1 VDKRLCVL
9 IANLILVGFVAP
21 ACRANAPVTGDTPRH
36 QLILDDFD
44 GDRHPGRAWQAPP
57 SVAGSRAHLALA
69 SAPAQVVHGRALHL
83 RYWFPDAARALAHA
97 GLHSQAAELR
107 VRLALPD
114 VDASAYDALVFWIK
128 GDATHGFAPTLE
140 VGFLRPHP
148 ALPGMFEAGGV
159 RVTGITDRWQR
170 MVIPLRLMTGIH
182 EWTHLRALFLRIH
195 PRSSPT
201 PHGAY
206 FLDDIRLVTTGAPG
220 PRVTD
225 AVPTPAKQA
234 WEAALGGPATVH
246 AQLQARLAGWPQVA
260 LVEPHTLPTD
270 GTAFLWRLARD
281 TWRGLVAMTDRPSGL
296 PIDHLHFRHPSV
308 ALHDATIGDYTNITT
323 IGLQLIAVA
332 AAHAAGLV
340 TEPEAVTRLGQI
352 LTTLERLETFA
363 GFFYNYYDTTSLERS
378 SHDLSFVD
386 SAWLTAGL
394 IIVRNAFP
402 VLAERCTQ
410 LITQSHYRVF
420 LDPLYEVM
428 FQGYH
433 VNLARPAAYHYGLL
447 YTEARLG
454 SLIAI
459 GKGDVPAAHWFK
471 LYRTLPKTPE
481 YAWQSQP
488 PINRIAK
495 RTRDHPYVGGYYAWR
510 GVRFVPSWGGSM
522 FEALMPSLV
531 LDERR
536 YAPASLGLNDRRH
549 AIIQRRYAREVL
561 GYPVWGLSPSAS
573 PATGAYAE
581 YGVKPLGT
589 RGYPAGAV
597 TPHAAALAL
606 VVMPEAAISNLRQLA
621 QRYPIYGDFG
631 FYDSVDP
638 VSGQVAY
645 DYLYL
650 GQAMLFIAV
659 VNHLTEYAVHRRFD
673 ADPIIQRVLPLL
685 RAEQFFD
692 GRSAGGHDGR
702 TGRCLIAPGMRIR
715 QRDSGSSGC
724 RRGHRQGTR
733 RVSSRPMGPWPNTS
747 ARAATSCPSETPVKR

>member
-1 VDKRLCVL
+1 MRSAAPELWEGAPGSGAHTVDKLFFVL
-9 IANLILVGFVAP
+9 IASLTLLGLVSP
-21 ACRANAPVTGDTPRH
+21 ECSANGPVDGGTPRH

-44 GDRHPGRAWQAPP
+44 GDRHPGTAWQAPP

-83 RYWFPDAARALAHA
+83 RYWFPEAARALAHA

-107 VRLALPD
+107 VRLTLPD
-114 VDASAYDALVFWIK
+114 VDASAFDALGFWIK
-128 GDATHGFAPTLE
+128 GDARHGYAATLE

-148 ALPGMFEAGGV
+148 ALPGMVQVGGV
-159 RVTGITDRWQR
+159 RVTGITDRWQQ
-170 MVIPLRLMTGIH
+170 MLIPLHLMTGIH

-201 PHGAY
+201 PSGAY
-206 FLDDIRLVTTGAPG
+206 FIDDIRLVTTGEPG

-234 WEAALGGPATVH
+234 WEVAFGGPDSVPAR
-246 AQLQARLAGWPQVA
+246 LKARLAGWPQVA
-260 LVEPHTLPTD
+260 LVEPRTLPTD

-296 PIDHLHFRHPSV
+296 PIDHLDFPHPSV
-308 ALHDATIGDYTNITT
+308 ALQDATIGDYTNITT
-323 IGLQLIAVA
+323 IGLQLVAVA

-340 TEPEAVTRLGQI
+340 AETEAVTRLGQI

-378 SHDLSFVD
+378 SHYLSFVD

-394 IIVRNAFP
+394 IVVRNAFP
-402 VLAERCTQ
+402 VLAERCTR
-410 LITQSHYRVF
+410 LINQSNYHLF

-433 VNLARPAAYHYGLL
+433 VNLARPAASHYGLL

-454 SLIAI
+454 SLMAI

-471 LYRTLPKTPE
+471 LYRTLPNILE

-488 PINRIAK
+488 PLNRIAK
-495 RTRDHPYVGGYYAWR
+495 RTRDQPYFGGYYAWR

-549 AIIQRRYAREVL
+549 AVIQRRYALEEL
-561 GYPVWGLSPSAS
+561 GYPVWGLSPCAS
-573 PATGAYAE
+573 PATGAYSE

-597 TPHAAALAL
+597 TPHATALAL
-606 VVMPEAAISNLRQLA
+606 VVMPEAAITNLRQLA
-621 QRYPIYGDFG
+621 QYYPIYGDFG

-638 VSGQVAY
+638 VSGKVAY
-645 DYLYL
+645 QYLYL
-650 GQAMLFIAV
+650 GQAMLFIAA
-659 VNHLTEYAVHRRFD
+659 VNHLTDAAVHRLFD

-685 RAEQFFD
+685 RAEHFFD
-692 GRSAGGHDGR
+692 GR
-702 TGRCLIAPGMRIR
+702 
-715 QRDSGSSGC
+715 
-724 RRGHRQGTR
+724 
-733 RVSSRPMGPWPNTS
+733 
-747 ARAATSCPSETPVKR
+747 

>member
-1 VDKRLCVL
+1 VATHLCLL
-9 IANLILVGFVAP
+9 IATMTLLSLVAP
-21 ACRANAPVTGDTPRH
+21 PCSANGSVNGGTPRH
-36 QLILDDFD
+36 QMILDDFD
-44 GDRHPGRAWQAPP
+44 GNRQVGRAWHAPP
-57 SVAGSRAHLALA
+57 SAAGSRAHLALV
-69 SAPAQVVHGRALHL
+69 SAPAQVVHGHALQL
-83 RYWFPDAARALAHA
+83 RYWFPSTAMALAHA
-97 GLHSQAAELR
+97 GLHSQASELR
-107 VRLALPD
+107 VHLSLPD
-114 VDASAYDALVFWIK
+114 VDARAYDTLVFWIK
-128 GDATHGFAPTLE
+128 GDATHGFAATLE
-140 VGFLRPHP
+140 VGFVRPHP
-148 ALPGMFEAGGV
+148 ALPGMVQAGGF
-159 RVTGITDRWQR
+159 RVTGITDRWQQI
-170 MVIPLRLMTGIH
+170 VIPLHLMTGIH

-195 PRSSPT
+195 PRASPT
-201 PHGAY
+201 PKGAY
-206 FLDDIRLVTTGAPG
+206 SLDDIRLVTTGEPG

-225 AVPTPAKQA
+225 AVPTPAKRA
-234 WEAALGGPATVH
+234 WEVAPGGPATVP
-246 AQLQARLAGWPQVA
+246 ARLQARLAGWPQVA
-260 LVEPHTLPTD
+260 LIEPHTLPTD

-308 ALHDATIGDYTNITT
+308 ALHDASIGDYTNITT
-323 IGLQLIAVA
+323 IGLQLIAIA

-340 TEPEAVTRLGQI
+340 AEPEAVTRLGQI

-394 IIVRNAFP
+394 IVVRNAFP
-402 VLAERCTQ
+402 VLSAPCTQ
-410 LITQSHYRVF
+410 LINQSHYRLF

-471 LYRTLPKTPE
+471 LYRTLPKTRE

-488 PINRIAK
+488 PLHRSAK
-495 RTRDHPYVGGYYAWR
+495 RTWDQLYVGGYYAWR

-531 LDERR
+531 LDEQR
-536 YAPASLGLNDRRH
+536 YAPASLGLNNRRH
-549 AIIQRRYAREVL
+549 AVIQRRYALEDL

-573 PATGAYAE
+573 PATEGYRE

-589 RGYPAGAV
+589 LGYPAGAV

-606 VVMPEAAISNLRQLA
+606 GVMPEAALANLRQLA
-621 QRYPIYGDFG
+621 QRYPLYGDFG
-631 FYDSVDP
+631 FYDSVEP

-659 VNHLTEYAVHRRFD
+659 INHLTDDAVHRLFD
-673 ADPIIQRVLPLL
+673 ADPIIRRVLPLL

-692 GRSAGGHDGR
+692 GR
-702 TGRCLIAPGMRIR
+702 
-715 QRDSGSSGC
+715 
-724 RRGHRQGTR
+724 
-733 RVSSRPMGPWPNTS
+733 
-747 ARAATSCPSETPVKR
+747 